1 MSLTTRRWL
10 ALYLILLV
18 GLSALGAANQRLYDL
33 QSGLI
38 ARKEALRLEL
48 ADLRRQAAAVNGT
61 LAVRQWAYANGM
73 VPATEIPAQPVA
85 PLSPPSRETPER
97 GVELYTQWR

>member
-18 GLSALGAANQRLYDL
+18 GLSALGASNQRLYDL
-33 QSGLI
+33 QSSLI
-38 ARKEALRLEL
+38 AHKEALRLEL

-73 VPATEIPAQPVA
+73 VPATEIPAQLVA
-85 PLSPPSRETPER
+85 PLSPPSHEALER